1 LTAVPPHAIEQ
12 TEFFPGLKMPIRLDN
27 RSSDFAARFDAF
39 LSMKREVSRDIDAA
53 AREIVDD
60 VAARGDA
67 ALIEATSKFDRLDLT
82 KDRLRIGAAEIDAAA
97 ASCDPATIDALKL
110 ARDRIE
116 VYHRRQLPKDDRFV
130 DSLGVELGSRWTAI
144 DAVGLYVPGGSAAY
158 PSSVLMN
165 AIPAKVAGVE
175 RIVMVVPSPDG
186 NLNPLVL
193 AAAKLSGITEVYRV
207 GGAQAVAALAYGTAT
222 IKPVAKIVGPGNAYV
237 AAAKRIVFGKVGIDM
252 IAGPS
257 EVLVIADH
265 TGNADWI
272 AADLLAQAEHDAN
285 AQSILITD
293 DETLAK
299 NVERA
304 VESQLATLP
313 RAAIA
318 GPSWD
323 EFGAII
329 LVRSMDEAV
338 PLANA
343 IAAEHLEIMT
353 ADAESLSD
361 RIRNAGAIFLGP
373 HTPEAIGD
381 YVGGSNHVLP
391 TARSARFS
399 SGLGVL
405 DFMKRTSILKCGPD
419 QLRALGP
426 AAMALGVAEGLDAH
440 ARSVGL
446 RLNLR

>member
-1 LTAVPPHAIEQ
+1 
-12 TEFFPGLKMPIRLDN
+12 MPIRLD
-27 RSSDFAARFDAF
+27 SASADFTTRFNAF
-39 LSMKREVSRDIDAA
+39 LAMKREVAADIEAA
-53 AREIVDD
+53 TRAIVDD

-67 ALIEATSKFDRLDLT
+67 ALIEATRKFDRLELDAAT
-82 KDRLRIGAAEIDAAA
+82 LRVTAAEIAAA
-97 ASCDPATIDALKL
+97 VAACDHNTLDALKF

-116 VYHRRQLPKDDRFV
+116 LFHQRQLPKDDRFT
-130 DSLGVELGSRWTAI
+130 DALGVELGWRWSAVE
-144 DAVGLYVPGGSAAY
+144 AVGLYVPGGTAAY

-165 AIPAKVAGVE
+165 AVPAKVAGVP
-175 RIVMVVPSPDG
+175 RVVMVVPSPDG
-186 NLNPLVL
+186 KLNPLVL
-193 AAAKLSGITEVYRV
+193 AAAHLGGVSEIYRV
-207 GGAQAVAALAYGTAT
+207 GGAQAVAALAHGTAT
-222 IKPVAKIVGPGNAYV
+222 IAPVAKIVGPGNAYV
-237 AAAKRIVFGKVGIDM
+237 AAAKRQVFGKVGIDM

-265 TGNADWI
+265 TGNASWI

-293 DETLAK
+293 SERLATE
-299 NVERA
+299 VERA
-304 VESQLATLP
+304 VEAQLKTLP
-313 RAAIA
+313 RAEIA
-318 GPSWD
+318 RASWND
-323 EFGAII
+323 FGAII
-329 LVRSMDEAV
+329 AVTTLDEAV
-338 PLANA
+338 TLANA

-353 ADAESLSD
+353 ADPEALSL

-405 DFMKRTSILKCGPD
+405 DFMKRTSILKCGPQ

-426 AAMALGVAEGLDAH
+426 AAMTLGEAEGLDAH

-446 RLNLR
+446 RLNLP